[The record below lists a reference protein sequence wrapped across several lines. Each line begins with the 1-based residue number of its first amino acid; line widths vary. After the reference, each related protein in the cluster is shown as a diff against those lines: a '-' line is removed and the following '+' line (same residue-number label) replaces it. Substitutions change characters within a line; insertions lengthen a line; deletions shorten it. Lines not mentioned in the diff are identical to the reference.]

1 MRYLICGIWLL
12 ASLAVAASGRALL
25 SFDKG
30 EITPI
35 FAQTVEKSGPQ
46 QYTLRL
52 PATLSTA
59 AVERIRG
66 QIEKDLK
73 GFSGLKIESR
83 EQQLIIR
90 YQGPDTPLLQA
101 LSSIQID
108 EK

>member
-1 MRYLICGIWLL
+1 
-12 ASLAVAASGRALL
+12 L

-35 FAQTVEKSGPQ
+35 LAQTVEKSGPQ

-52 PATLSTA
+52 PASLSA
-59 AVERIRG
+59 EAIERIRK
-66 QIEKDLK
+66 QIEKELK

-101 LSSIQID
+101 LSTLQVD